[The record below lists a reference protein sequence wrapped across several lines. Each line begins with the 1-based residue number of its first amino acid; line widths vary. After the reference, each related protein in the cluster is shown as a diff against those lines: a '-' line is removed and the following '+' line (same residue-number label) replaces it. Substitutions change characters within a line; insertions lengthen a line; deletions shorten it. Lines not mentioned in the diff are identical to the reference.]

1 MGATPLVFNHHM
13 KKVSLLILILFCLQ
27 HVPAQELVLHKSSAG
42 AFPIVSPAGATAIYV
57 DSNDHW
63 LVRQAA
69 VFLQQDIQRV
79 TGRLPE
85 ILHRMPSPAANL
97 IIIGS
102 LDG

>member
-1 MGATPLVFNHHM
+1 M
-13 KKVSLLILILFCLQ
+13 KKLSLLILILFSLRQ
-27 HVPAQELVLHKSSAG
+27 VPAQELVLHKSSAG
-42 AFPIVSPAGATAIYV
+42 AFPIVAPGGATAIYV

-79 TGRLPE
+79 TGQLPE
-85 ILHRMPSPAANL
+85 LLHRMPSAASNL

-102 LDG
+102 PT